1 MCNLET
7 EGIKYGCGHYV
18 AVGRLTLSTSS
29 PSSSPVSQTRTVNK
43 IDCMRPTCTKSVRHP
58 SNCRSS
64 ECAIY
69 YGPARSET
77 ITHRTN
83 EFCEHCD
90 YWFKGSRVR

>member
-18 AVGRLTLSTSS
+18 AMK
-29 PSSSPVSQTRTVNK
+29 TVNK
-43 IDCMRPTCTKSVRHP
+43 IDCMRSTCTKSVRHP
-58 SNCRSS
+58 PYCHSS
-64 ECAIY
+64 ECSLY

-77 ITHRTN
+77 ITQRTT

-90 YWFKGSRVR
+90 YWFKGSRV